1 MSRTSKI
8 VVFLI
13 MLNASAGLFNAT
25 AFAQQAGVQVTIG
38 GDQTI
43 NDAEEEARQVSTSR
57 SAVDQFVGAIIGA
70 AKSLL
75 EVLKIIAIG
84 PIMLSNL
91 AAGVAEAGIIIGW
104 LTAPLYFVVAF
115 DLYEFLTGNQIS

>member
-25 AFAQQAGVQVTIG
+25 GFAQEAGVQVTIG
-38 GDQTI
+38 GDETI
-43 NDAEEEARQVSTSR
+43 SDAEEEARTVSTSR
-57 SAVDQFVGAIIGA
+57 SALDQFVGAIIGT

-75 EVLKIIAIG
+75 EVLKILAIG
-84 PIMLSNL
+84 PLMISNL
-91 AAGVAEAGIIIGW
+91 ASGIHEVGIIVGW
-104 LTAPLYFVVAF
+104 LSAPLYFVVAF
-115 DLYEFLTGNQIS
+115 DLYEFLTGNPIS